1 MKVMSVFIDGSD
13 NDSDSLRVA
22 AMFARKLNARL
33 DVIHAAG
40 SEIYVV
46 ADTVAIPEP
55 DEEADSAAK
64 AAFDAICGDLPNVRW
79 IQTASKPADAIR
91 QHGFFND
98 LIVLE
103 RVSGEDGPDAEALNI
118 ALFETAAPVLV
129 CPPSPPPDVCTSAAV
144 VWSPTLQAAK
154 AVRISLPFLHM
165 AREVTVLV
173 DSSNEDANPEPLLDY
188 LRTHEIEAKVER
200 FDGGALTARGRG
212 RAILEATHGKAD
224 FLVMGAF
231 GENMMSS
238 LLGLGR
244 TTQKIVTAT
253 KIPTLIHC

>member
-1 MKVMSVFIDGSD
+1 MKVMSVFIDGSE

-22 AMFARKLNARL
+22 AMFARKLKARL

-46 ADTVAIPEP
+46 ADSVAIPEP
-55 DEEADSAAK
+55 DEQADSAAK
-64 AAFDAICGDLPNVRW
+64 AAFDAICGDLPNARW

-154 AVRISLPFLHM
+154 AVRISLPLLHQ
-165 AREVTVLV
+165 AREVMVLV

-188 LRTHEIEAKVER
+188 LRTHEIEATVER
-200 FDGGALTARGRG
+200 FDGNALTARGRG
-212 RAILEATHGKAD
+212 RAILDATHGKAD

-231 GENMMSS
+231 GESMLSS
-238 LLGLGR
+238 LMGLGR

>member
-1 MKVMSVFIDGSD
+1 MKVMSVFIDGSE
-13 NDSDSLRVA
+13 NDADSLQVA

-33 DVIHAAG
+33 DVVHAAG
-40 SEIYVV
+40 PEIYVV
-46 ADTVAIPEP
+46 ADSVAIPEP
-55 DEEADSAAK
+55 DEVADTTAK
-64 AAFDAICGDLPNVRW
+64 AAFNEICGGLSNARW
-79 IQTASKPADAIR
+79 IQTNAKPADAIR
-91 QHGFFND
+91 SYGFFND

-103 RVSGEDGPDAEALNI
+103 RLSGDDGPDAEALNI

-154 AVRISLPFLHM
+154 AMRIALPLLHQ
-165 AREVTVLV
+165 AREVIVLV
-173 DSSNEDANPEPLLDY
+173 DSSNEDADPAPLLDY
-188 LRTHEIEAKVER
+188 LKTHGIEAQVER

-224 FLVMGAF
+224 LLVMGAF
-231 GENMMSS
+231 GESMISS